1 MLIRNR
7 IARAVAA
14 GTLVL
19 AAPVLTSCGFNFA
32 TDKVYTPAPGA
43 NNRDASV
50 DVLNAVIVSTKD
62 GKGTLVTTLVNNETE
77 AGRTDTLESV
87 TGTAPDKSEVTV
99 DVAKSVEIPPRGYTR
114 LATATSD
121 NGLGEKPPAD
131 ADGGT
136 YAVYQPGLKVSGN
149 FRTGEFVKLTLT
161 FKNAGDVAVE
171 VPVVAN
177 NCDWAGQ
184 DGDEDA
190 AHAACEG
197 QHETESETASH

>member
-19 AAPVLTSCGFNFA
+19 AAPTLTSCGFNFA

-50 DVLNAVIVSTKD
+50 DVLNAVIVATND

-77 AGRTDTLESV
+77 ADKGDTLESA
-87 TGTAPDKSEVTV
+87 TGTALDGSDVTV
-99 DVAKSVEIPPRGYTR
+99 NVKKPVEVPARGYAR
-114 LATATSD
+114 LATATAE
-121 NGLGEKPPAD
+121 NGLGEEPA
-131 ADGGT
+131 AEGLANYRPGI
-136 YAVYQPGLKVSGN
+136 AVKGN
-149 FRTGEFVKLTLT
+149 FKIGEFVKLTLE
-161 FKNAGDVAVE
+161 FKNAGAVKVE

-184 DGDEDA
+184 DGEELSG
-190 AHAACEG
+190 HAACEG
-197 QHETESETASH
+197 QHENESETASH

>member
-19 AAPVLTSCGFNFA
+19 AAPTLTSCGFNFA
-32 TDKVYTPAPGA
+32 TDKVYTPAAGA

-50 DVLNAVIVSTKD
+50 DVLNAVIVATDD

-77 AGRTDTLESV
+77 ADKGDTLESV
-87 TGTAPDKSEVTV
+87 TGTALDGSEVTV
-99 DVAKSVEIPPRGYTR
+99 KVKKPIEIAPRGYTR
-114 LATATSD
+114 LATATAD

-131 ADGGT
+131 ANGATVASYESGLPVTGGF
-136 YAVYQPGLKVSGN
+136 AL
-149 FRTGEFVKLTLT
+149 GEFVKLTLT
-161 FKNAGDVAVE
+161 FKNAGDVKVE

-177 NCDWAGQ
+177 NCEWAGQ

-190 AHAACEG
+190 SHAACEG
-197 QHETESETASH
+197 QHENESETASH